1 MAYSVREERQSL
13 ATSLREELD
22 EAERVIIQVWRDN
35 VESFLQ
41 LLDSIEERFTQLE
54 TSGLDL
60 RPEQTRWMH
69 PIRRATFCWEVWLKW
84 KAILVRPSTFS
95 RRRISWQ

>member
-22 EAERVIIQVWRDN
+22 EAERVIIQERQDN

-41 LLDSIEERFTQLE
+41 LLDSIDERFTQLE
-54 TSGLDL
+54 TSG
-60 RPEQTRWMH
+60 
-69 PIRRATFCWEVWLKW
+69 
-84 KAILVRPSTFS
+84 
-95 RRRISWQ
+95 